1 MDVKVEFKGIEG
13 QVGSKGIL
21 LRISEPKKG
30 PAVGRLRIGKANL
43 RWYPGKTSVNYKQ
56 VSMKKF
62 IEWLDSQP

>member
-1 MDVKVEFKGIEG
+1 VDVKVEFKGIEG
-13 QVGSKGIL
+13 QVGNNGIL
-21 LRISEPKKG
+21 LRIREPNQG
-30 PAVGRLRIGKANL
+30 PHVGRLRIGKANL